1 MTAVAV
7 FFWFH
12 GRSACPLL
20 GVGNNI
26 TYIIL
31 ICGQPIIVD
40 LSHTIQPFSRVTL
53 VLYAYDDRLASFRNS
68 VFPSS
73 DFRKHTRAMAFH
85 VIFLAIVRLRTNG
98 LDISS
103 VSNDISGELLGCYS
117 VVSLPH
123 WRERTHIIVGQPS
136 ATVDNI
142 YGNTGSSRIIVY
154 KVCATWLSVWP
165 RDECHFRVCIMGIDK
180 LTVSLYNVRSLLVLG
195 TVI

>member
-12 GRSACPLL
+12 GRSAGPLL

-26 TYIIL
+26 TYIFL
-31 ICGQPIIVD
+31 ICGQPILVD

-68 VFPSS
+68 VFPAS
-73 DFRKHTRAMAFH
+73 DFRKHTRAMEFH

-98 LDISS
+98 LDISF
-103 VSNDISGELLGCYS
+103 VCNDISGELLGGYL
-117 VVSLPH
+117 VVSFPH
-123 WRERTHIIVGQPS
+123 WEKRTHIVVGQPG

-142 YGNTGSSRIIVY
+142 YGNVGSSRIIIY
-154 KVCATWLSVWP
+154 KVCATRLILWP
-165 RDECHFRVCIMGIDK
+165 RDECHFRVYIMGIDK